1 MAYASAAGEAWKATG
16 SDSGAWLAAAAAA
29 VVEGSHW
36 GTAGSHLPVEEE
48 CGEVVAAAAVVA
60 AVAGVAAV
68 VEYRVKTTTVAEREM
83 D

>member
-1 MAYASAAGEAWKATG
+1 M
-16 SDSGAWLAAAAAA
+16 
-29 VVEGSHW
+29 
-36 GTAGSHLPVEEE
+36 EEE

-68 VEYRVKTTTVAEREM
+68 VEYRGKTTTVAEREM